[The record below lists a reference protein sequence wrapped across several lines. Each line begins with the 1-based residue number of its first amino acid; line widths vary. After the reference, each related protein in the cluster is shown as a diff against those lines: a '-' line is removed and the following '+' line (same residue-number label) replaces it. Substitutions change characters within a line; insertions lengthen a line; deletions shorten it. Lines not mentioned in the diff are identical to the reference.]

1 MSVLPSIGSFA
12 ISLNKCSMSL
22 LLKKKKSPLIFIISF
37 LCFLLQQNFLKE
49 NYQYLLSEFLVAI
62 SLEAILIGFL
72 SLASLPKTAPVKD
85 TNNLNIVKSNSH
97 FSRILFLICLAKFDF
112 TDHCLLFQ
120 TLPSFW
126 APGHSFQFLSFITS
140 QSSLLVVFSAS

>member
-1 MSVLPSIGSFA
+1 MLYVPSF
-12 ISLNKCSMSL
+12 
-22 LLKKKKSPLIFIISF
+22 LKKKISIDLHYFIS
-37 LCFLLQQNFLKE
+37 LLPFTAKLLEK
-49 NYQYLLSEFLVAI
+49 NYLYLLSEFLVAV

-85 TNNLNIVKSNSH
+85 TSNLNIVKSNSH
-97 FSRILFLICLAKFDF
+97 FSRILFLICSAKFDF
-112 TDHCLLFQ
+112 TDHCLLLQ
-120 TLPSFW
+120 TLPSFG